1 MTSLVAI
8 VANAHRNPSIE
19 FEVAHEVNGEW
30 YTNSGAQVWPFWT
43 IDFVQTSLY
52 NDDLSS
58 NLPKTIPP
66 GWIEHL
72 HAEAAR
78 YAANRPSSK
87 EDRASGTSLLASLGL
102 PTKVH
107 SSVSGKLTRR
117 I

>member
-1 MTSLVAI
+1 MTALVAI

-30 YTNSGAQVWPFWT
+30 YTNADVRVWPFWI
-43 IDFVQTSLY
+43 IDF
-52 NDDLSS
+52 DDLARGFIWEDVS
-58 NLPKTIPP
+58 IPN

-72 HAEAAR
+72 HAEAAH
-78 YAANRPSSK
+78 YAANRPSPK
-87 EDRASGTSLLASLGL
+87 EDRANGTSLLASLGL

-107 SSVSGKLTRR
+107 SSVSGTLKRR

>member
-8 VANAHRNPSIE
+8 VANAHRNPTIE

-30 YTNSGAQVWPFWT
+30 YTNSGAQVWPFAT
-43 IDFVQTSLY
+43 LEVDFNPS
-52 NDDLSS
+52 
-58 NLPKTIPP
+58 IPD

-78 YAANRPSSK
+78 YAAKRPSPN
-87 EDRASGTSLLASLGL
+87 EDRANGTSLLASLGL